1 MNTYVNDH
9 DLESYIKLTC
19 DVSLKNFR
27 YFRDDE
33 PEVLVEISKLINDV
47 DRPITKDCNSLFW
60 HMLYNLVKPLAYSVP
75 YIALGCMPLHLLYMT
90 RLIIESLMAGLYEDF
105 LNGGLNIDEKLKD
118 TTNFR
123 MPCGSR
129 AQKNIKYKQLK
140 QGINRKLNWL
150 GNELGIEPMDFICNV
165 YYDLSKAIHPITKR
179 SDANTVCG
187 ALVIALTAFVSGT
200 PTMRAWLQPAEC
212 EGDVEAVRYIYTSL
226 IHMRLSINM
235 LIYAWGSLT
244 GRLSSE
250 ELEDVRRRIGDALK
264 SIKVI

>member
-1 MNTYVNDH
+1 
-9 DLESYIKLTC
+9 
-19 DVSLKNFR
+19 
-27 YFRDDE
+27 
-33 PEVLVEISKLINDV
+33 
-47 DRPITKDCNSLFW
+47 
-60 HMLYNLVKPLAYSVP
+60 
-75 YIALGCMPLHLLYMT
+75 MPLHLLYMT
-90 RLIIESLMAGLYEDF
+90 RLIIESLMAGLCEDF

-123 MPCGSR
+123 MPCGPR
-129 AQKNIKYKQLK
+129 AQKNIKYKQLR
-140 QGINRKLNWL
+140 QEINRKLNWL
-150 GNELGIEPMDFICNV
+150 GNELGMDPMDFICDV

-179 SDANTVCG
+179 SDANTICG
-187 ALVIALTAFVSGT
+187 VLVIALTAFTSGT

-212 EGDVEAVRYIYTSL
+212 EGDVEAVRYIYASL

-264 SIKVI
+264 SVKAI